1 MDFGQK
7 IFIIWQKAEIIPNLL
22 DVAPLVGP
30 PTMKIR
36 VVMFCTLPLVAP
48 SQKSTC
54 FDPSGHLK
62 NGKCIFCVKTEKKTL
77 FAKVVGNAKMHISTK
92 NGTMVP
98 QFAVEL
104 AQTMVTWQGR
114 PRELLPGSTLC
125 ERVHL

>member
-1 MDFGQK
+1 MDLGQNT
-7 IFIIWQKAEIIPNLL
+7 FIIWQKAEIIPNLL

-30 PTMKIR
+30 PPIKIR

-48 SQKSTC
+48 TQKCTG

-62 NGKCIFCVKTEKKTL
+62 NGKCIFYVETEKKL
-77 FAKVVGNAKMHISTK
+77 FAKVVGNRKMHISTK

-104 AQTMVTWQGR
+104 AQTMVTSQGR
-114 PRELLPGSTLC
+114 PREVLPRRTSL
-125 ERVHL
+125 